1 MDVYFMIRCK
11 KVTMLL
17 DTKETS
23 QVLELKKMIE
33 GILKVSPENQQLVKD
48 ETEVLLDNRTLADWR
63 PQCQHGQSP
72 AARSARPRHP
82 RQSRRALPA
91 AGHRAVHLAARA
103 ARRDEGSGLERR
115 RPGHVDPGVLSCQP
129 APNLRLGGKGLILGE
144 GAS

>member
-48 ETEVLLDNRTLADWR
+48 ETEVLLDNRTLAD
-63 PQCQHGQSP
+63 CGLNAST
-72 AARSARPRHP
+72 ARA
-82 RQSRRALPA
+82 QLPA
-91 AGHRAVHLAARA
+91 VLGLVI
-103 ARRDEGSGLERR
+103 RDSPDAPFPPLDIEPYTSPPELPDVMKAQDSSG
-115 RPGHVDPGVLSCQP
+115 GDQGMSTQ
-129 APNLRLGGKGLILGE
+129 
-144 GAS
+144 AS